1 MRQVGSREMPQL
13 ERQASGALLK
23 RAAAINESLGALL
36 PGGRT
41 AFVKGVYRY
50 RTLDEANRHQDA
62 MLAEHMAERRA
73 AHA

>member
-1 MRQVGSREMPQL
+1 
-13 ERQASGALLK
+13 LLK
-23 RAAAINESLGALL
+23 QAAAINESLGALL

-50 RTLDEANRHQDA
+50 RTLGDANRHQDA
-62 MLAEHMAERRA
+62 MLTELMAERRA